1 VFDAETVSQRRHL
14 HRHRFEL
21 VQVRLPSRTFGTDVQ
36 RKCVLIV
43 VDYCFYFCILTLNF
57 FAEVV
62 LDITANFSGNSYLQ
76 LENSLLDRNKREHSI
91 SMTFTTDSANGLL
104 YWQGQEPNNDG
115 VVDNYIA
122 ISSERITVN
131 YINNKSLQIQF
142 NI

>member
-1 VFDAETVSQRRHL
+1 MVDNF
-14 HRHRFEL
+14 
-21 VQVRLPSRTFGTDVQ
+21 
-36 RKCVLIV
+36 LI
-43 VDYCFYFCILTLNF
+43 FLFLTRNF

-76 LENSLLDRNKREHSI
+76 LENSLLDKNKKEHSI

-115 VVDNYIA
+115 VIDNYIA

-131 YINNKSLQIQF
+131 YFNNKSLQTRF
-142 NI
+142 NILKFLFFLSN

>member
-1 VFDAETVSQRRHL
+1 M
-14 HRHRFEL
+14 
-21 VQVRLPSRTFGTDVQ
+21 Q
-36 RKCVLIV
+36 RKCVLIA
-43 VDYCFYFCILTLNF
+43 VDNFFIFLFLTRNF

-76 LENSLLDRNKREHSI
+76 LENSLLDKNKKEHSI

-131 YINNKSLQIQF
+131 YVNNKSLQIRF
-142 NI
+142 NIRVFIFLYRINTNFCLYKSCLVLQSSTATWN